1 MENEAPTPFSI
12 PNYDAKPIESK
23 KYILKYEENI
33 YSLTMEIYY
42 ENNIYFKL
50 RKYNNLSLYH
60 HMNKYNYEEITKLF
74 LLHKEHYTNIS
85 KVFHFFDLALTKNK
99 IKLEYNKENN
109 KMILKLNKIIDFD
122 EIECRLELN
131 ESKIQKDE
139 MFNLLIDEINEIKN
153 NKIDNNNNNS
163 NLINELT
170 KKNLD
175 YEIRIKN
182 LEDKINIL
190 DNELKNYKQLMK
202 EILNYNKKN
211 TMINLKEKEKDNSK
225 EKEFT
230 LNNKN
235 KCLNSLIEPL
245 KFDTFSSFL
254 TEQEIYSIGKT
265 SKKFRK
271 FCLEKLKE
279 INTKKLS
286 KEQKELES
294 INTGYEKLLTELTLG
309 KVSKK
314 CIENLNEK
322 DHTEY
327 FQNEKAPDEAI
338 LLTYRILYQL
348 INKEKNILKENNKE
362 KFWRS
367 FRESMLKNS
376 EKGIGNFIQNEFK
389 NLDFSK
395 ENIYRLNCLTEGQE
409 ERLGS
414 INIGWKDKTAKFISY
429 LIKEALE
436 YIKIFFGKRKKFPNS
451 EVYKKYLEYII
462 KKREENKK
470 KLENLLSKA

>member
-279 INTKKLS
+279 IL
-286 KEQKELES
+286 
-294 INTGYEKLLTELTLG
+294 
-309 KVSKK
+309 VM
-314 CIENLNEK
+314 
-322 DHTEY
+322 
-327 FQNEKAPDEAI
+327 
-338 LLTYRILYQL
+338 
-348 INKEKNILKENNKE
+348 KN
-362 KFWRS
+362 
-367 FRESMLKNS
+367 
-376 EKGIGNFIQNEFK
+376 
-389 NLDFSK
+389 
-395 ENIYRLNCLTEGQE
+395 Y
-409 ERLGS
+409 
-414 INIGWKDKTAKFISY
+414 
-429 LIKEALE
+429 
-436 YIKIFFGKRKKFPNS
+436 
-451 EVYKKYLEYII
+451 
-462 KKREENKK
+462 
-470 KLENLLSKA
+470 

>member
-1 MENEAPTPFSI
+1 
-12 PNYDAKPIESK
+12 
-23 KYILKYEENI
+23 
-33 YSLTMEIYY
+33 
-42 ENNIYFKL
+42 
-50 RKYNNLSLYH
+50 
-60 HMNKYNYEEITKLF
+60 
-74 LLHKEHYTNIS
+74 
-85 KVFHFFDLALTKNK
+85 
-99 IKLEYNKENN
+99 
-109 KMILKLNKIIDFD
+109 
-122 EIECRLELN
+122 
-131 ESKIQKDE
+131 
-139 MFNLLIDEINEIKN
+139 
-153 NKIDNNNNNS
+153 
-163 NLINELT
+163 
-170 KKNLD
+170 
-175 YEIRIKN
+175 
-182 LEDKINIL
+182 
-190 DNELKNYKQLMK
+190 
-202 EILNYNKKN
+202 
-211 TMINLKEKEKDNSK
+211 MINLKEKEKDNSK

-314 CIENLNEK
+314 FIENLNEK

-362 KFWRS
+362 KFWRL
-367 FRESMLKNS
+367 FR
-376 EKGIGNFIQNEFK
+376 
-389 NLDFSK
+389 
-395 ENIYRLNCLTEGQE
+395 
-409 ERLGS
+409 
-414 INIGWKDKTAKFISY
+414 
-429 LIKEALE
+429 
-436 YIKIFFGKRKKFPNS
+436 
-451 EVYKKYLEYII
+451 
-462 KKREENKK
+462 
-470 KLENLLSKA
+470 

>member
-1 MENEAPTPFSI
+1 
-12 PNYDAKPIESK
+12 
-23 KYILKYEENI
+23 
-33 YSLTMEIYY
+33 
-42 ENNIYFKL
+42 
-50 RKYNNLSLYH
+50 
-60 HMNKYNYEEITKLF
+60 
-74 LLHKEHYTNIS
+74 
-85 KVFHFFDLALTKNK
+85 
-99 IKLEYNKENN
+99 
-109 KMILKLNKIIDFD
+109 MILKLNKIIDFD

-153 NKIDNNNNNS
+153 NKIDNNNS

-309 KVSKK
+309 KVSKR
-314 CIENLNEK
+314 CIVNLNEK

-414 INIGWKDKTAKFISY
+414 IYIGWKDKTAKFISY

-436 YIKIFFGKRKKFPNS
+436 YIKIFIGKRKKVPNS